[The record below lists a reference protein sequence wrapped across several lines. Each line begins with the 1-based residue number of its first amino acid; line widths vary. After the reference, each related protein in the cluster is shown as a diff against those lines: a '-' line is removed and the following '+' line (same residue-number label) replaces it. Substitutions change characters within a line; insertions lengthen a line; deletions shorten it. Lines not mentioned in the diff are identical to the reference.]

1 MKKLRDTKVGSW
13 LKKKSPKLFES
24 VADALPDSGILGVIK
39 NLVDSDASL
48 TPGDKEE
55 FNELFK
61 ASVRIVSEKQ
71 ITKRWQSDVA
81 GKSWLSRNIRPAI
94 VGVLVLFL
102 VVFILLDTLAVEYE
116 IREVWVNMY
125 ETILMTSIG
134 GYFVVRTIDK
144 NQLPWQ
150 R

>member
-13 LKKKSPKLFES
+13 LKEKAPKIFETA
-24 VADALPDSGILGVIK
+24 ADSLPDAGLLGVIK
-39 NLVDSDASL
+39 NLVLKDDSL
-48 TPGDKEE
+48 TPQDKEE

-61 ASVRIVSEKQ
+61 TAIGVVQERHV
-71 ITKRWQSDVA
+71 TKRWKADVS
-81 GKSWLSRNIRPAI
+81 GKSWLSQNIRPAI

-116 IREVWVNMY
+116 VRDVWIRMY

>member
-1 MKKLRDTKVGSW
+1 MKKLRDTKLGSW
-13 LKKKSPKLFES
+13 LKQKAPKILDT
-24 VADALPDSGILGVIK
+24 VGNALPDAGLLGVVK
-39 NLVDSDASL
+39 SLVFEDKSL
-48 TPGDKEE
+48 TPSDKEE
-55 FNELFK
+55 FNELFS
-61 ASVRIVSEKQ
+61 AALRAVSEKQ
-71 ITKRWQSDVA
+71 VTKRWEADVA
-81 GKSWLSRNIRPAI
+81 GKSWLSRNIRPLI

-116 IREVWVNMY
+116 IREVWVRMY

-134 GYFVVRTIDK
+134 GYFVVRSIDK

>member
-13 LKKKSPKLFES
+13 LKEKAPKIFRT
-24 VADALPDSGILGVIK
+24 VADAVPDKGVLGVVK
-39 NLVDSDASL
+39 NLVLNDSSL
-48 TPGDKEE
+48 TPADKEE
-55 FNELFK
+55 FNELFN
-61 ASVRIVSEKQ
+61 AAIQVVQEVHV
-71 ITKRWQSDVA
+71 TKRWNADVS
-81 GKSWLSRNIRPAI
+81 GTSWLSKNIRPAI

-102 VVFILLDTLAVEYE
+102 VVFILLDTLSIDYE
-116 IREVWVNMY
+116 IREVWVRMY

-134 GYFVVRTIDK
+134 GYFVVRSIDK